1 MIDDSHVELDRD
13 TINVIFQKY
22 IVMNTRNIITLI
34 VLVSVRM
41 LLAVDD
47 TFAQTTVKV
56 GSLYYNLHGN
66 EAEVTNKSGG
76 EERSGQ
82 YYTESAYSVP
92 SNINYNGLNYKVT
105 VVGAYAFGSYSVY
118 SHLYPFYASQNIVTI
133 TLPNSIKTIGKFAF
147 GNCGN
152 LTNINMPDSLETI
165 GEGAFEYSSLT
176 EVVMPATL
184 KSIGTG
190 AFLGCNILRN
200 IYYVGIN
207 APQGWYATSKTYV
220 PDSVEYSNPGHTINN
235 AHVIPMISF
244 AKDTFEYT
252 GNAPTTTWKNNV
264 EGYSVKFNMPT
275 LNSEIGNYKI
285 LIPATFTNGSTSFSV
300 NIVYRYSIS
309 PKKVIGNLIYYL
321 YGDSADVLSVVNPS
335 ANKAYNVPSS
345 ITIGS
350 HTFNVIEIRDS
361 AFFGSK
367 ASSITLPST
376 IEKIGAQAF
385 GDCTNLEEIF
395 IPKSVKEFAS
405 SPSYRVSGNP
415 FEGCGNL
422 KRIYYLGSTP
432 PLNWVATTK
441 TYIPSKSVYG
451 TPTYKINSYSITE
464 MVTFNQNTFTY
475 TGQQPAPTWDNNVDN
490 YSANASVPILNSKA
504 GTFDAIIPFTFT
516 NTNKSFE
523 ADIPF
528 SYTIKG
534 ATLRVKA
541 NNAFKSYG
549 EENPTF
555 TVTYEGFVNG
565 EKENVITV
573 KPTVTTSATRESG
586 TGNYT
591 LYVSGGQADNY
602 EFKYTNGTLTIT
614 KAYQQLT
621 WDQNLNGIASY
632 SQVRLDAVS
641 SSGLP
646 ISYALD
652 NDTVASLYKVGD
664 YTYLDCFH
672 DGKVTISAQQTG
684 GDNYNPSP
692 KLYKTAYVGIASGI
706 KDISII
712 DGGNGY
718 VTIADRRITISGLNN
733 KEEAA
738 IFTLSGALVYSGN
751 NGSVTVAPG
760 IYIIKVGGYVK
771 KIVVK

>member
-1 MIDDSHVELDRD
+1 
-13 TINVIFQKY
+13 
-22 IVMNTRNIITLI
+22 MNTRNIITLI
-34 VLVSVRM
+34 ALVSVYM
-41 LLAVDD
+41 LITVEA
-47 TFAQTTVKV
+47 FAQTTVYV
-56 GSLYYNLHGN
+56 GGLYYNLYGE
-66 EAEVTNKSGG
+66 EAEVTHSHSYNSCGRKD
-76 EERSGQ
+76 
-82 YYTESAYSVP
+82 YTESKYTVP
-92 SNINYNGLNYKVT
+92 SNIIYNGLKYKVT
-105 VVGAYAFGSYSVY
+105 SVGTRAFGSTYVDQ
-118 SHLYPFYASQNIVTI
+118 ASQITAI
-133 TLPNSIKTIGKFAF
+133 TLPNSIKTIGEDAF
-147 GNCGN
+147 CNCQHLTSFCIPASVTIIYNRAFSKCN
-152 LTNINMPDSLETI
+152 L
-165 GEGAFEYSSLT
+165 
-176 EVVMPATL
+176 
-184 KSIGTG
+184 
-190 AFLGCNILRN
+190 LRS
-200 IYYVGIN
+200 IYYLGEN
-207 APQGWYATSKTYV
+207 APTGWYATSKTYV

-244 AKDTFEYT
+244 AKDSFEYT
-252 GNAPTTTWKNNV
+252 GNTPTTTWKNNV
-264 EGYSVKFNMPT
+264 EGYSVQFNMPT
-275 LNSEIGNYKI
+275 LNSEAGNYKV
-285 LIPATFTNGSTSFSV
+285 LIPATFSNGERTFST
-300 NIVYRYSIS
+300 NIVYRYTIS
-309 PKKVIGNLIYYL
+309 PNKVIGDLVYYL
-321 YGDSADVLSVVNPS
+321 HGDSADVLSVVDKNTN
-335 ANKAYNVPSS
+335 ADYDIPSS

-350 HTFNVIEIRDS
+350 HTFNVSVIRDR
-361 AFFGSK
+361 AFYGSK

-385 GDCTNLEEIF
+385 GNCTNLEEMF

-405 SPSYRVSGNP
+405 SPSYRISGNP
-415 FEGCGNL
+415 FEGCSNL

-432 PLNWVATTK
+432 PQNWVATTK
-441 TYIPSKSVYG
+441 TYVPSKSAYG
-451 TPTYKINSYSITE
+451 SPTYRINSYGITE
-464 MVTFNQNTFTY
+464 MVTFDQSTFTY
-475 TGQQPAPTWDNNVDN
+475 SGQAPTPKWNNNVDN
-490 YSANASVPILNSKA
+490 YRANASVPIINSKV
-504 GTFDAIIPFTFT
+504 GTFDAIISFTFT

-541 NNAFKSYG
+541 DNAFKSYG

-573 KPTVTTSATRESG
+573 KPTVTTSATRDSG

-602 EFKYTNGTLTIT
+602 ELKYTNGILTIT

-621 WDQNLNGIASY
+621 WEQNLNGIASY
-632 SQVRLDAVS
+632 SQVRLGAVS

-712 DGGNGY
+712 DVGNGC
-718 VTIADRRITISGLNN
+718 ITISGRSITIYGLDN
-733 KEEAA
+733 KKVAM

-751 NGSVTVAPG
+751 NGSVSVAPG
-760 IYIIKVGGYVK
+760 AYIIKIGGYVK